1 MRKIT
6 GLFGAL
12 ILVLTTVSCGGSTA
26 PGGGGGGGGGGT
38 CPVATFCLLSSS
50 FSPTTRTV
58 TVGTTV
64 TWRNDALIAHNVT
77 WDDAAGRNA
86 ALQGDG
92 AGDIAQF
99 DTGSHTRL
107 FNTAGTYGFHCT
119 IHPGMNGTLTV
130 Q

>member
-26 PGGGGGGGGGGT
+26 PGGGGGGGGVCT
-38 CPVATFCLLSSS
+38 VTFCMTTGNA
-50 FSPTTRTV
+50 FSPPARTV
-58 TVGTTV
+58 AVGATV
-64 TWRNDALIAHNVT
+64 TWRNDGNTAHNVT
-77 WDDAAGRNA
+77 WDDVAGSNA

-92 AGDIAQF
+92 TGNISSF
-99 DTGSHTRL
+99 DPGVSHTRL
-107 FNTAGTYGFHCT
+107 FNTAGVYGFHCT